1 MILNTDWS
9 LEGERR
15 QRGAAWRASGESA
28 SLFAAR
34 EGYGASSLRES
45 ARRQRPRERAA
56 STSVRRERGPRRQ
69 RRCGEREARSVNVGA
84 ARERP
89 QGEIK
94 GRAEGKAEG
103 LLEGRR
109 GILEKLLQLKFGAL
123 SEQAR
128 ERIAQLDLEGLD
140 TACERVLSATGIE
153 QVLA

>member
-1 MILNTDWS
+1 MRVNAGS
-9 LEGERR
+9 AGPGGGRVGR
-15 QRGAAWRASGESA
+15 ARACSQRVRGTAHRAY
-28 SLFAAR
+28 AR
-34 EGYGASSLRES
+34 ARGVNVRES
-45 ARRQRPRERAA
+45 A
-56 STSVRRERGPRRQ
+56 RRQ